1 MPGHDPHSEPQHEL
15 NVSDASLEI
24 RADAHQLSIK
34 TDGALTIRGD
44 ISLTSPVAPVFGEDA
59 VPAFGEAH
67 PVPAFGESVQP
78 LMQDRV
84 PDSATRPVRNL
95 SDIEPKGGERPVTML
110 IDGEEVSAV
119 LVETELRA
127 GCLCPL
133 CGHVIEAD
141 SQALEEDDY
150 SPQQTDSTG
159 QCESTWQ
166 AESFD
171 NSF

>member
-1 MPGHDPHSEPQHEL
+1 MSGHDPRPEPLHEL
-15 NVSDASLEI
+15 HAHDASM
-24 RADAHQLSIK
+24 A
-34 TDGALTIRGD
+34 TPGA
-44 ISLTSPVAPVFGEDA
+44 PAFGQDV

-67 PVPAFGESVQP
+67 PVPAFGESARP
-78 LMQDRV
+78 LMQDREH
-84 PDSATRPVRNL
+84 DGASRPARNL
-95 SDIEPKGGERPVTML
+95 SEIEPKGGERPVTML

-141 SQALEEDDY
+141 SQALEEDGY
-150 SPQQTDSTG
+150 SPQQTDSSG

-171 NSF
+171 STF